1 MGVGQSK
8 NQKNIVDI
16 VEQIAYKLIS
26 KQSWKD
32 MQKMESKAECD
43 KLIVITSQIFKKH
56 LNDREIIYLAQR
68 IQDGAKANITRKE
81 HISWISK
88 SQLEKLNTAPK
99 RNRMCQGIAKF
110 YIRIAHIY
118 AAILKTINPHYV
130 FSDQQGKQ
138 KIPLLQY
145 AKLPRHVEKKLKK
158 NGFCER
164 RIDALRYKVNQK
176 DKTITV
182 NPTACSLIQTKY
194 RDNEGRAQTKYNT
207 LANEP
212 GIPEL
217 RYLYKDIFD
226 FDSGKF
232 SRLSVEARKQY
243 DYDLKTFYR
252 TFTGKTMP
260 SDITRFSQI
269 KLRDYSCRYDHRIK
283 SRKRTTAVSTNTSN
297 LRKVRRVTEEWE
309 STPSRDSGNK
319 TLTPKPY
326 APSLSQHTPPSI
338 APPPTYPPPS
348 PPPPLNRPPM
358 VSTGTSTQRGG
369 QISLA
374 IRHKAYT
381 GKRSS
386 ENFELY
392 ANHLARMIEYAKN
405 GQSKLLSILDEIF
418 VSSKSK
424 EITINPK
431 LNVDTLDKLTIETRD
446 IIVKLFIKCEEDFRK
461 GLQLFDEI
469 IKEKELSKINSQN
482 KGLRKQLNEIMNN

>member
-1 MGVGQSK
+1 MGLGQSK
-8 NQKNIVDI
+8 SQKNIIDV

-68 IQDGAKANITRKE
+68 IKDGAKANITRKE

-118 AAILKTINPHYV
+118 AAILKTINPYYV

-158 NGFCER
+158 SGFCEK
-164 RIDALRYKVNQK
+164 RIDALRYKVNK
-176 DKTITV
+176 EDKTITV

-194 RDNEGRAQTKYNT
+194 RDSEGRAQTKYNT

-252 TFTGKTMP
+252 TFTGKRMP
-260 SDITRFSQI
+260 NDITRFSQI
-269 KLRDYSCRYDHRIK
+269 KLRDYSCRYDPRIK
-283 SRKRTTAVSTNTSN
+283 SRKRTTTVSTNTSN
-297 LRKVRRVTEEWE
+297 L
-309 STPSRDSGNK
+309 GNR

-326 APSLSQHTPPSI
+326 APAVSQHTPPSI
-338 APPPTYPPPS
+338 APPPSQTSPPPS
-348 PPPPLNRPPM
+348 PPPLPPLNPPPM
-358 VSTGTSTQRGG
+358 VSTGTTTQRGG

-386 ENFELY
+386 DNFQLY

-405 GQSKLLSILDEIF
+405 GQNKLLSILDEIF

-482 KGLRKQLNEIMNN
+482 KDLRKQLNEIMNN